1 MSSRILDTIKR
12 DHREIEACYDRI
24 IKSTDPDEQT
34 RFQNQFTWELARH
47 AVGEELVLYPALE
60 KHLPDGHELAEKD
73 RNESQTVKERLNIF
87 QNMSCSDPQ
96 FLPTIRALMDDLS
109 QHLKEEETNDVPKL
123 DNALS
128 WQESNRL
135 ARSFDRTK
143 MFVPTRSHPGA
154 PNRPPFE
161 TAVALLT
168 APIDRLADIFRKWPD
183 EEMYEPEPSDG
194 MS

>member
-73 RNESQTVKERLNIF
+73 RNESQT
-87 QNMSCSDPQ
+87 NMSCSDPQ

>member
-1 MSSRILDTIKR
+1 
-12 DHREIEACYDRI
+12 
-24 IKSTDPDEQT
+24 
-34 RFQNQFTWELARH
+34 
-47 AVGEELVLYPALE
+47 
-60 KHLPDGHELAEKD
+60 
-73 RNESQTVKERLNIF
+73 
-87 QNMSCSDPQ
+87 MSCSDPQ